1 VAAGVVVGSLG
12 YSALASGSAV
22 VGVVILVVGAAR
34 VGRTEAA
41 VG

>member
-1 VAAGVVVGSLG
+1 VGSLG